1 MLFPL
6 RPHELLVLD
15 KLWSDFMS
23 EGIEMA
29 FLKQQLSDM
38 ESAARLQR
46 SRTINTLIN
55 LRVMLQDGDYD
66 EALEMLDE
74 LVGDEES

>member
-1 MLFPL
+1 
-6 RPHELLVLD
+6 
-15 KLWSDFMS
+15 MS